1 VTGPGSGV
9 GPRSGVGR
17 GPGVGPGVGRGAAS
31 AGAAPPRRVHL
42 AAYLPG
48 THDTGGQSGF
58 ASVRHLARIAERGRF
73 DFLLLDQD
81 LRPRADAEG
90 GCASLTVL
98 NALAAVTG
106 HLGLAATVDAAGG
119 EPRELARCLASL
131 DHLSGGRAA
140 WHVGPLPPAEG
151 GPARRAA
158 LAEAARPEDGRP
170 DRADECVEVTRA
182 LWRAWPPGSAPRTV
196 RHSGPWF
203 DLTARP
209 ALPPSPQGH
218 PVVIR
223 GAGSD
228 GAREAAART
237 ADVVLTGHTDEEAGR
252 ALRADLGRRL
262 TRYGRPPGALKVM
275 AVAAFVLGE
284 TEDEA
289 RRKRAAHGPGTAPRP
304 CLAGTPASLAAT
316 LDAYVRAEAAD
327 GFVLTP
333 LLAPDGLDE
342 FVDLVVPLLQRRGVY
357 RAAYEGPT
365 LRDHLGLEHPA
376 AEAGRVAAGR

>member
-1 VTGPGSGV
+1 MTAPG
-9 GPRSGVGR
+9 
-17 GPGVGPGVGRGAAS
+17 A
-31 AGAAPPRRVHL
+31 AAPPRRVHL

-48 THDTGGQSGF
+48 APDAGGRNGF
-58 ASVRHLARIAERGRF
+58 ASVRHLAHTAERGRF
-73 DFLLLDQD
+73 DFLLLDQH
-81 LRPRADAEG
+81 LRPGADDG
-90 GCASLTVL
+90 SGCASLTVL

-106 HLGLAATVDAAGG
+106 HLGLAATVDAADG

-140 WHVGPLPPAEG
+140 WHVGPPSPTEA
-151 GPARRAA
+151 GPVGRTP
-158 LAEAARPEDGRP
+158 LAEAGMPDDGRP

-209 ALPPSPQGH
+209 ALPSSPQGH

-228 GAREAAART
+228 AAARESVART

-252 ALRADLGRRL
+252 ALRTDLGRRL

-289 RRKRAAHGPGTAPRP
+289 RGKRAAHGRGTAPRP
-304 CLAGTPASLAAT
+304 CLAGTPASLAAA
-316 LDAYVRAEAAD
+316 LDAYVRAGAAD

-333 LLAPDGLDE
+333 LLAPDGLDQ
-342 FVDLVVPLLQRRGVY
+342 FVDQVVPLLQRRGVY

-365 LRDHLGLEHPA
+365 LRDHLGLERPT
-376 AEAGRVAAGR
+376 AEAGRATAGR